1 MSRGFT
7 TAIFVPIVYFKVLHQ
22 LVDELQLGLRKP
34 SFDQLINNEDKLS
47 QSHKLT
53 WQQIG
58 SFWFHIMVSV
68 IEFLNNIV
76 LIYMCVTVRHS
87 IVSSVCTLW
96 PL

>member
-58 SFWFHIMVSV
+58 NFWFHIMVSV

-87 IVSSVCTLW
+87 NVSSVCTL
-96 PL
+96 